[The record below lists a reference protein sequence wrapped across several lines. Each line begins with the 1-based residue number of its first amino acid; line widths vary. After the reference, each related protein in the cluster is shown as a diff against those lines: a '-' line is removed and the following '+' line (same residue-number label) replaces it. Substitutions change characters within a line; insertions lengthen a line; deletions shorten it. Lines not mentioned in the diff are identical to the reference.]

1 MIRYECRLAWLYLS
15 DISLFYCVH
24 TVFYLPLPTYFF
36 LLPFSDAV
44 GISAAFFFYLSFL
57 PVNFMTLPR
66 LMPSVMLPTY
76 TTFLD
81 TIERNFLHLFRGQFY
96 TTT

>member
-1 MIRYECRLAWLYLS
+1 MVVSVGYLT
-15 DISLFYCVH
+15 LLLRPYCVLSSFTH
-24 TVFYLPLPTYFF
+24 IFF
-36 LLPFSDAV
+36 LATLLRRCWYLR
-44 GISAAFFFYLSFL
+44 GLFFYLSFL

>member
-1 MIRYECRLAWLYLS
+1 MNVGLHGCICRISHSSTASILCSIFLYPHIFS
-15 DISLFYCVH
+15 CYPSQ
-24 TVFYLPLPTYFF
+24 T
-36 LLPFSDAV
+36 LLVSPRP
-44 GISAAFFFYLSFL
+44 FFFYLSFL